1 MTKKEARKD
10 FLKKR
15 QALSAG
21 ELFTLNQQL
30 YNRFFAHF
38 DLSFIKTFHIF
49 LSIEIKNEPDTW
61 SLLDRIRREFPHVRL
76 VVPKINANNNL
87 EHIYFEGLHQLEVN
101 SWGIAEPK
109 QGVPAEEN
117 KIDAVLVP
125 LLVCDKQGNRVGYGK
140 GFYDQFLARCRTDC
154 QKIGYSFFDPIDS
167 LDDVDRWDV
176 RLDGCIT
183 PSTLHRFTN
192 HGV

>member
-1 MTKKEARKD
+1 MTKKEARRE

-21 ELFTLNQQL
+21 EVFSLNQQL

-49 LSIEIKNEPDTW
+49 LSIEEKNEPDTW

-76 VVPKINANNNL
+76 VVPRMKPNNSL
-87 EHIYFEGLHQLEVN
+87 EHFYFEGLHQLKVN
-101 SWGIAEPK
+101 SWGIAEPR
-109 QGVPAEEN
+109 QGVPAEES

-125 LLVCDKQGNRVGYGK
+125 LLACDKQGNRVGYGK
-140 GFYDQFLARCRTDC
+140 GFYDQFLIQCRADC
-154 QKIGYSFFDPIDS
+154 QKVGYSFFEPIDLIEDADP
-167 LDDVDRWDV
+167 LDVP
-176 RLDGCIT
+176 LDGCIT
-183 PSTLHRFTN
+183 PN
-192 HGV
+192 HIITF